1 MVALGGD
8 GRGVVRAGGFLGEMA
23 AAVLPSL
30 PDADAASF
38 PHCSADLVAYPLA
51 DADPHAPSRGVAGS
65 RAQGHAGGSV

>member
-1 MVALGGD
+1 MVALGDD

-38 PHCSADLVAYPLA
+38 PHRPGDPIAYPLA